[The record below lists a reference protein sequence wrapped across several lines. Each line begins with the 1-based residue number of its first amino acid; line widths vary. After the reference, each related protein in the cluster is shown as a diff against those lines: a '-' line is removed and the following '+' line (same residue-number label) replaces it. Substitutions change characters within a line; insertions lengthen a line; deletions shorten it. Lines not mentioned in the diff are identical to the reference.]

1 MTTPKRYER
10 DLSPILSDLAMAP
23 YPDYVDDVL
32 ERTGRMRQR
41 SVWTFPG
48 RWLPM
53 DFTTRALPVPRLPWR
68 QLGVL
73 ALVALLL
80 AVALA
85 AYVGSQ
91 RRVPAPFGPAANGLI
106 PYASNGDIYLGN
118 PITGETRVLVKS
130 PETESGAVTSPDGT
144 RVAFARDVAGTVAG
158 TTLTDV
164 FVVGIDGSSPRKIT
178 PQAIDRLIWG
188 GWTPDGRR
196 LALIHDVDPKAG
208 QCPTTICNVGQL
220 DLVDADASGHIDI
233 IASERGLSYVQF
245 RPPDGQELLYR
256 ALVDD
261 KWGLFE
267 MDLDGTNV
275 RPVVPATAP
284 AEMDAT
290 FASAAYSADGS
301 RIFFNQY
308 TADASFGDPGCCQ
321 LFVVNADGNDLHK
334 FVPNSGDTWDGSAE
348 VSPDGTRI
356 AFWHNLPNRATQ
368 HVAVM
373 RADGT
378 GQPIETGPDLS
389 GTAHWIWAPDSSSIL
404 MFSND
409 ADTGK
414 AFLLDPAGGPWK
426 TVPWTSSGDLDW
438 QRTAP

>member
-130 PETESGAVTSPDGT
+130 AV
-144 RVAFARDVAGTVAG
+144 VAVAG

-220 DLVDADASGHIDI
+220 DLVV
-233 IASERGLSYVQF
+233 R
-245 RPPDGQELLYR
+245 R
-256 ALVDD
+256 AGGGIGGAGNAV
-261 KWGLFE
+261 
-267 MDLDGTNV
+267 
-275 RPVVPATAP
+275 
-284 AEMDAT
+284 
-290 FASAAYSADGS
+290 
-301 RIFFNQY
+301 
-308 TADASFGDPGCCQ
+308 
-321 LFVVNADGNDLHK
+321 LFVLKSSV
-334 FVPNSGDTWDGSAE
+334 
-348 VSPDGTRI
+348 
-356 AFWHNLPNRATQ
+356 
-368 HVAVM
+368 
-373 RADGT
+373 
-378 GQPIETGPDLS
+378 ET
-389 GTAHWIWAPDSSSIL
+389 T
-404 MFSND
+404 
-409 ADTGK
+409 
-414 AFLLDPAGGPWK
+414 
-426 TVPWTSSGDLDW
+426 
-438 QRTAP
+438 